1 MSRRTSHV
9 MFSGN
14 GARMNTLHRSMVGN
28 GYGTVLLDGGL
39 GGQSS
44 YFGIDN
50 YIETTGRDP
59 RTMNKASIPRG
70 EGLADKISS
79 KLRNLNISPP
89 TNKPKVKNIS
99 LSI

>member
-1 MSRRTSHV
+1 MVLRTSHII
-9 MFSGN
+9 FPHN
-14 GARMNTLHRSMVGN
+14 NAKMNTIHRSVVGN

-44 YFGIDN
+44 YYGLDN
-50 YIETTGRDP
+50 YMETTGRDP
-59 RTMNKASIPRG
+59 RQMSKIQKG

-79 KLRNLNISPP
+79 KLRNLNIAPP
-89 TNKPKVKNIS
+89 TSKPKMKNIT

>member
-1 MSRRTSHV
+1 MSRRTSQV
-9 MFSGN
+9 IFPGN
-14 GARMNTLHRSMVGN
+14 GAKMNTLHRSMVGN

-50 YIETTGRDP
+50 YIQTTGRDP
-59 RTMNKASIPRG
+59 RTHKTLIPKG

-79 KLRNLNISPP
+79 KLRNLNIAPP

>member
-1 MSRRTSHV
+1 MVRTSHIV
-9 MFSGN
+9 FPSSNAKMKSLTRSFN
-14 GARMNTLHRSMVGN
+14 GGGYGG

-44 YFGIDN
+44 YFGIDH

-59 RTMNKASIPRG
+59 RKAGRG
-70 EGLADKISS
+70 LDDKISS
-79 KLRNLNISPP
+79 KLRNLNIAPP
-89 TNKPKVKNIS
+89 TSKPKMKNIT